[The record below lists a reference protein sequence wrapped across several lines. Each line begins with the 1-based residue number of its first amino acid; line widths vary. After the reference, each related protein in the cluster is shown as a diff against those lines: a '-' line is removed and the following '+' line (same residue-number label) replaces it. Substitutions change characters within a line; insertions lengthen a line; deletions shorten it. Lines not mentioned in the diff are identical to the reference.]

1 MIPVVIGS
9 NPERHG
15 WVTDCLDS
23 IHATTSTRRKIVVHE
38 TGGYEPA
45 AIRTGCDRFERFL
58 FLHDS
63 VIVLTK
69 QFWHIIDNSGPAWLA
84 GFPPMFLAVYDSIT
98 VLPHLPDEPVTKRD
112 AINLEARLPELIT
125 MPTIWG
131 NVTDATALRH
141 EHKHGRDN
149 KVLGNQH
156 FIKFKGT
163 WS

>member
-1 MIPVVIGS
+1 MVS
-9 NPERHG
+9 
-15 WVTDCLDS
+15 WV
-23 IHATTSTRRKIVVHE
+23 
-38 TGGYEPA
+38 
-45 AIRTGCDRFERFL
+45 
-58 FLHDS
+58 
-63 VIVLTK
+63 
-69 QFWHIIDNSGPAWLA
+69 
-84 GFPPMFLAVYDSIT
+84 PPMFLAVYDSIT